1 MRIGEF
7 ISSVNPE
14 CARVATEEKELGKEE
29 TITGTVWSL
38 SHQNE

>member
-14 CARVATEEKELGKEE
+14 CDRVATEDKKLETEE
-29 TITGTVWSL
+29 TVTGTAWSL